1 MLKLRTRFSILLT
14 VILVTLAFTGCSA
27 RSAIDAQELESLA
40 KGADY
45 TVTDATE
52 QLNGAK
58 SYLIATNEQG
68 GELHY
73 AALADTN
80 AALKLYNR
88 MRDNIQTGDNK
99 PTNVDS
105 SPYAKYTVT
114 NGELYYRVCRVNNT
128 VIYAKS
134 STSGQADLDK
144 LLDSIHY

>member
-1 MLKLRTRFSILLT
+1 MKIRTRLSILA
-14 VILVTLAFTGCSA
+14 VTLLLTFSLFGCSA
-27 RSAIDAQELESLA
+27 RSAVDAHELTTLA
-40 KGADY
+40 EGADY

-52 QLNGAK
+52 QLTGAK
-58 SYLIATNEQG
+58 SYLMATDEHG

-80 AALKLYNR
+80 AALKLYNNL
-88 MRDNIQTGDNK
+88 RDNIQTGGNK

-134 STSGQADLDK
+134 STANQANLDK
-144 LLDSIHY
+144 LLDSINY